1 MNMKKIGLD
10 LIFLVFLCISCDFFI
25 PGNAPPPK
33 KTWTEQLSDELPLL
47 GHRNWILVVDKAFP
61 AQTAA
66 GIKVINT
73 GESLQDVLQ
82 VTLQKIDRS
91 LHVKPIIYTDKELEF
106 LTPQLVPSVEKYKK
120 DLQKT
125 LRGIEPQTMLHDSV
139 FVKIDQASKLFK
151 VIVLKTEETIPY
163 SSVFLQLDCKY
174 WSSENEQAL
183 RALMKK

>member
-1 MNMKKIGLD
+1 MKKTGLYF
-10 LIFLVFLCISCDFFI
+10 IFLVLISSSCDFFI
-25 PGNAPPPK
+25 PGNTPLPE
-33 KTWTEQLSDELPLL
+33 KTWKEQLNDELPLL

-61 AQTAA
+61 AQTAP

-91 LHVKPIIYTDKELEF
+91 LHVKPVIYTDKELEF
-106 LTPQLVPSVEKYKK
+106 LTPQLVPLVEDYRKE
-120 DLQKT
+120 LQKT
-125 LRGIEPQTMLHDSV
+125 LKGIEPQTLLHDSV
-139 FVKIDQASKLFK
+139 FVKIDQASRLFK
-151 VIVLKTEETIPY
+151 VLVLKTEETIPY